1 MIAAGALRWP
11 GRLGN
16 RMDFVEIALLVAG
29 VAVLVI
35 GYRRNDRNLLL
46 AAAILLLLAGALGGM
61 VEGFLEGWRQ
71 TAG

>member
-1 MIAAGALRWP
+1 MAGS
-11 GRLGN
+11 LG
-16 RMDFVEIALLVAG
+16 DFVELALLVAG

>member
-1 MIAAGALRWP
+1 
-11 GRLGN
+11 
-16 RMDFVEIALLVAG
+16 MDFVELALLVGG

-35 GYRRNDRNLLL
+35 GYCKNNRNLLL

>member
-1 MIAAGALRWP
+1 
-11 GRLGN
+11 
-16 RMDFVEIALLVAG
+16 MDFVEIALLVAG

-46 AAAILLLLAGALGGM
+46 AAASLLLLAGALGGM